1 MNINPKSQ
9 RNLYG
14 LSSNL
19 NSLVKLYEKNTLS
32 NKILFSGPKGI
43 GKSTMAYHFINYI
56 FSKDEVAPYN
66 LKDFLINAEN
76 KSFKLIENQSHP
88 NVFNIDLIDEKKTI
102 DISQVREM
110 ISYANKSSF
119 NNKPRLVLIDN
130 VENLNINSLNALLK
144 IVEEPNENLF
154 FLLVHD
160 CKKKISDTLKSRCI
174 TFKLNL
180 TFDESIEIT
189 NKILGENVFDIL
201 NDELINHYITPG
213 EIINF
218 INFSKKYKIDLKNN
232 SIKELLSLLIEENYY
247 SKDKFIKFYLS
258 NIIQIYFLKIIYK
271 KKAKKEVFDL
281 HNKFIHTN
289 YNCNKFNLNYE
300 NLFIEFKSKVLD
312 G

>member
-154 FLLVHD
+154 F
-160 CKKKISDTLKSRCI
+160 
-174 TFKLNL
+174 
-180 TFDESIEIT
+180 
-189 NKILGENVFDIL
+189 
-201 NDELINHYITPG
+201 Y
-213 EIINF
+213 
-218 INFSKKYKIDLKNN
+218 
-232 SIKELLSLLIEENYY
+232 
-247 SKDKFIKFYLS
+247 
-258 NIIQIYFLKIIYK
+258 
-271 KKAKKEVFDL
+271 
-281 HNKFIHTN
+281 
-289 YNCNKFNLNYE
+289 
-300 NLFIEFKSKVLD
+300 
-312 G
+312 